1 MDNPDPVEILNST
14 GGEEFYAGSAAG
26 SVVLIVDDDS
36 RNIFALTA
44 LLERGK
50 LGVVAAESGLD
61 ALEILEHR
69 TDIDIVL
76 MDIMMPGIDGYE
88 TMRRIRKRPE
98 HADLPIIA
106 VTGKAAGG
114 EPARCLAAGASG
126 YIPKPVDTAEL
137 LVALKAWLPGMSGAQ
152 LRQPSARGVISP
164 AS

>member
-1 MDNPDPVEILNST
+1 M
-14 GGEEFYAGSAAG
+14 
-26 SVVLIVDDDS
+26 LIVDDDS

-50 LGVVAAESGLD
+50 LGVVAAESGAD

-76 MDIMMPGIDGYE
+76 MDIMMPAS
-88 TMRRIRKRPE
+88 TATRRCGDPQGPE

-114 EPARCLAAGASG
+114 RARA
-126 YIPKPVDTAEL
+126 
-137 LVALKAWLPGMSGAQ
+137 LPGGRRVGLHPEARRHGGAP
-152 LRQPSARGVISP
+152 RRSEGVVAQHVGRP
-164 AS
+164 ASR